1 MPLNCLFQNISK
13 ILNFI
18 KYINFILEAL
28 EQVYLDN
35 QSAFST
41 LHNACS
47 PITLKYLLS
56 LLTPTIQTPH
66 SLLSP
71 PQQQT
76 TKTATTL
83 DTTITNTISVI
94 NNNNDNFIVPQNF
107 ILRDKQR

>member
-1 MPLNCLFQNISK
+1 MFFQNK
-13 ILNFI
+13 IVNFI

-56 LLTPTIQTPH
+56 LLTPTIPPH

-83 DTTITNTISVI
+83 DTTTTNTTSVI
-94 NNNNDNFIVPQNF
+94 NNYNDNFIVPQNF
-107 ILRDKQR
+107 ILKDKQR